1 MCGIAGVVYRD
12 GRPVDCGMIARMGA
26 CLRHRGPDD
35 EGVYTDGGAGLA
47 HTRLSI
53 IDLSEG
59 GRQPMRSEDGRY
71 VVSYNG
77 EVYNF
82 RVLRQRLEE
91 RGHEFRSRSDTEV
104 VLRAFAEWG
113 ESSFAMLEGMFALA
127 VWDSEERRLHLA
139 RDRFGIKPLY
149 YHADAERVMFGSEI
163 KALLESGEV
172 GRELDW
178 AGLHEYLY
186 YNTAL
191 GERTMFAGVRKLEPG
206 HALTVDEDGAR
217 LWEYCSVFDLEAVE
231 DDYGTAVE
239 RVRELLERAVR
250 AHLVSDVPV
259 GVFLSGGIDSS
270 AITAF
275 ASKHYG
281 GRLKTFSAGFDF
293 DCGVNELPK
302 ARAVAEHFGTDHH
315 ELQVSGGDVAGVIE
329 RLVRCH
335 DQPFG
340 DAANIPLFLLCEQLG
355 DGNKVVLQGDGGDEV
370 FAGYKPHSLMALE
383 RWATLFARATAWA
396 APLVTDRVRYYG
408 VAQWLNNTDPAL
420 RYAMVMADRR
430 AGSHPTRA
438 FVPGAQ
444 AMLEASDPF
453 ARYRE
458 YYHRFA
464 GLDAAQRALYTDSAI
479 ILPDLFFEKVDK
491 ATMAYGVE
499 VRVPLVD
506 TRLAAY
512 VMGLPSKYKIRWLHK
527 KRILRRA
534 LRGVVPDEVLDVP
547 KVGFGVPAGHWL
559 RTTLAGYMRDVLLD
573 DTRPGASLF
582 DATVLRGL
590 IEDHI
595 EGRRDSGR
603 FLYRLLNLALW
614 YDEYGVA
621 A

>member
-1 MCGIAGVVYRD
+1 MCGIAGIVYRD
-12 GRPVDCGMIARMGA
+12 GRPVDRGLVRRMGA

-35 EGVYTDGGAGLA
+35 EGEYTGGGAGIA

-53 IDLSEG
+53 IDLSES
-59 GRQPMRSEDGRY
+59 GRQPMRSDDGRY
-71 VVSYNG
+71 VVAYNG

-82 RVLRQRLEE
+82 RELRHTLE
-91 RGHEFRSRSDTEV
+91 RCGHEFRGRSDTEV
-104 VLRAFAEWG
+104 VLRAFIEWG
-113 ESSFAMLEGMFALA
+113 ESSFAKFEGMFAMA
-127 VWDSEERRLHLA
+127 VWDDAERRLHLV

-149 YHADAERVMFGSEI
+149 YHADAESLVFGSEI
-163 KALLESGEV
+163 KALLASGEV
-172 GRELDW
+172 GRDIDW
-178 AGLHEYLY
+178 RGLHEYLY

-191 GERTMFAGVRKLEPG
+191 GERTMFAGVRKLLPG
-206 HALTVDEDGAR
+206 HVLTLDDAGVRVEQ
-217 LWEYCSVFDLEAVE
+217 YCSIFDVEAVE
-231 DDYGTAVE
+231 DDYATAVE
-239 RVRELLERAVR
+239 RVRGLLERAVVD
-250 AHLVSDVPV
+250 HLVSDVPV

-275 ASKHYG
+275 AARHYG

-293 DCGVNELPK
+293 DRGVNELPK
-302 ARAVAEHFGTDHH
+302 ARKVAEHFDTDHH

-355 DGNKVVLQGDGGDEV
+355 DGNKVILQGDGGDEV
-370 FAGYKPHSLMALE
+370 FGGYKVHSLMAIE
-383 RWATLFARATAWA
+383 RWATLFARATSWA
-396 APLVTDRVRYYG
+396 SPVVSERVRYYG
-408 VAQWLNNTDPAL
+408 VAQRLNNTDPAL

-430 AGSHPTRA
+430 AGERPARVFA
-438 FVPGAQ
+438 QGARS
-444 AMLEASDPF
+444 MLEAGDPF

-458 YYHRFA
+458 LYRRFA
-464 GLDAAQRALYTDSAI
+464 DLDRVQRALYTDCAI
-479 ILPDLFFEKVDK
+479 ILPDLYFEKVDR
-491 ATMAYGVE
+491 ATMAHGVE

-512 VMGLPSKYKIRWLHK
+512 VMGLPAKYKVRWLHK

-534 LRGVVPDEVLDVP
+534 LRGVVPDETLDHP
-547 KVGFGVPAGHWL
+547 KVGFGVPASQWL

-573 DTRPGASLF
+573 DARPSASLF
-582 DATVLRGL
+582 DAAALRTL
-590 IEDHI
+590 VDDHV
-595 EGRRDSGR
+595 EGRRDSGTY
-603 FLYRLLNLALW
+603 LYRLLNLALW

>member
-1 MCGIAGVVYRD
+1 MSAAVEMKVFG
-12 GRPVDCGMIARMGA
+12 
-26 CLRHRGPDD
+26 
-35 EGVYTDGGAGLA
+35 
-47 HTRLSI
+47 
-53 IDLSEG
+53 
-59 GRQPMRSEDGRY
+59 
-71 VVSYNG
+71 NG

-82 RVLRQRLEE
+82 RELRHRLKG
-91 RGHEFRSRSDTEV
+91 RGHEFRGRSDTEV
-104 VLRAFAEWG
+104 VLRAFIEWG
-113 ESSFAMLEGMFALA
+113 ESSFGMLEGMFGLA
-127 VWDSEERRLHLA
+127 VWDSAERRLHLV

-149 YHADAERVMFGSEI
+149 YHADAECVVFGSEI
-163 KALLESGEV
+163 KALLASGEV

-191 GERTMFAGVRKLEPG
+191 GERTMFAGVRKLLPG
-206 HALTVDEDGAR
+206 HALTLDEDGVR
-217 LWEYCSVFDLEAVE
+217 VREYCSIFDVEAVE
-231 DDYGTAVE
+231 DDYATAVE
-239 RVRELLERAVR
+239 RVRGLLERAVR
-250 AHLVSDVPV
+250 DHLVSDVPV

-275 ASKHYG
+275 AARHYG

-293 DCGVNELPK
+293 DRGVNELPK

-315 ELQVSGGDVAGVIE
+315 ELHVSGGDVAGVIE

-370 FAGYKPHSLMALE
+370 FGGYKVHALMAIQ
-383 RWATLFARATAWA
+383 RWATLFARATSWA

-408 VAQWLNNTDPAL
+408 VAQRLNNTDPAL

-430 AGSHPTRA
+430 AGAQPTRA
-438 FVPGAQ
+438 FAPGAR
-444 AMLEASDPF
+444 AALEASDPF
-453 ARYRE
+453 SRYRE
-458 YYHRFA
+458 LFRQFA
-464 GLDAAQRALYTDSAI
+464 GLDGVQRTLYTDCAV

-491 ATMAYGVE
+491 ATMAHGVE

-506 TRLAAY
+506 TRLASY
-512 VMGLPSKYKIRWLHK
+512 VMGLPAKYKIRWLHK

-534 LRGVVPDEVLDVP
+534 LRGIVPDAILDHP
-547 KVGFGVPAGHWL
+547 KVGFGVPESYWL
-559 RTTLAGYMRDVLLD
+559 RTMLAGYMKGVLLD
-573 DTRPGASLF
+573 ESRPSAALF
-582 DATVLRGL
+582 DASAMRTLVD
-590 IEDHI
+590 DHV
-595 EGRRDSGR
+595 EGRKDNGT

-614 YDEYGVA
+614 YDEYGLA